1 MKKQKLSPDTT
12 KQLEKW
18 LKLFRKRFKINR
30 SFSHLVIPEREPGV
44 GRLII
49 EPHELTNM
57 EVFKAIRRFPA
68 SYMVFDRRRSF
79 LPNKLLNITLDT
91 ITDSSLFTKGDR
103 AYWIRDQVEPD
114 NDLINYST
122 NQLVKKHITCITL
135 DTITDISLFTK
146 GDRAYWI
153 RDQVEPD
160 NDLINYSTNQLVKKH
175 ITCITLRGMMLYE
188 LIYHE
193 ETGHPLKAEIDTLCA
208 GSRTIHDGVPC
219 VGWGTI
225 YRDKPKCELF
235 ISHSKLKTHGTELSS
250 RRVIM

>member
-30 SFSHLVIPEREPGV
+30 SFSHLVILEREPGV

-79 LPNKLLNITLDT
+79 LPNKLLN
-91 ITDSSLFTKGDR
+91 
-103 AYWIRDQVEPD
+103 
-114 NDLINYST
+114 
-122 NQLVKKHITCITL
+122 ITL